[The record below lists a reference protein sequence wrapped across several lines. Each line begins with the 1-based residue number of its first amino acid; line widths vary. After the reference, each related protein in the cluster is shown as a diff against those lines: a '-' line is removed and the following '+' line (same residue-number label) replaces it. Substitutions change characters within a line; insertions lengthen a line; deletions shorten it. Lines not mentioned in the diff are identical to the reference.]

1 MKKTIFIMLTVLF
14 GWTTIQAQEV
24 PTAIP
29 TKEASTKKEP
39 LSKTLQFGLHAGSQ
53 GFGANAAWL
62 FKEQFNLRLS
72 GSYAPLGLTQT
83 RSWGRTNYNMD
94 MQARFGNIQA
104 QLDFKPFKIDSTG
117 KAGFLQKLAVSVGA
131 GYFFKSEARAIVT
144 PTNAYTYGEIA
155 IQPSEIGTVT
165 TRSDWSNFSPYA
177 GLGLRNM
184 KVSQRIGFN
193 LDVGTYFLSSPKVS
207 VDADKLLAANTSQQA
222 TLQNNL
228 KDYRWLPVLQLGLA
242 YQL

>member
-1 MKKTIFIMLTVLF
+1 MKKTILIMLAFFL
-14 GWTTIQAQEV
+14 GWTMLHAQESKPV
-24 PTAIP
+24 PPAG
-29 TKEASTKKEP
+29 KEP
-39 LSKTLQFGLHAGSQ
+39 VKKALLSKTLQFGLHAGSQ

-62 FKEQFNLRLS
+62 FKEQFNLRIS

-104 QLDFKPFKIDSTG
+104 QLDFKPFKTDSTG
-117 KAGFLQKLAVSVGA
+117 KAGFAQKLAVSVGA

-155 IQPSEIGTVT
+155 IQPADIGTVT

-193 LDVGTYFLSSPKVS
+193 LDLGTYFLSSPKVQ